1 MPPAIELCL
10 DDLQWRSA
18 GLCCLGTPL
27 NDAEHSKYQE
37 DDNGH
42 PAAPMA
48 AARLIVLGRFGSK
61 PLRGDQ
67 GSVAQSQE

>member
-1 MPPAIELCL
+1 MPPAIELRL

-18 GLCCLGTPL
+18 GLRCLGAPL

-37 DDNGH
+37 NGNGH

-48 AARLIVLGRFGSK
+48 AARLIVLGSF
-61 PLRGDQ
+61 
-67 GSVAQSQE
+67 